1 MCYFSSISM
10 FESNVDEVSVGFF
23 EDMWIPITYL
33 PQPTALY
40 VTVPNLPILSSEMIY
55 ATK

>member
-1 MCYFSSISM
+1 M